1 MSEQPAEIS
10 LELGRLLGVDQLVLV
25 EASYVAQKQLDLTLE
40 YLSSIKSADIEAVI
54 RVYDERQ
61 ELMGIAIRDRELG
74 FWMIF
79 TDFLADS
86 VERAEFERLANK
98 LQQGARERTVH
109 LTRQQ
114 FREGVMEYYA
124 LGLVN
129 RLFCECAVS
138 EERFYPRDR
147 VEILKHVIQAFLAEQ
162 GIEAGAQLHTLEIG
176 CGNGGATIALH
187 ELGISPIAVDINR
200 CELCKGLEERVLD
213 PKRSVVMDCSQLSAF
228 FSREF
233 EVVFGFMVG
242 KLTPFERFTWEK
254 VLREVPK
261 VLTGRGAVLLT
272 VSSEEEAR
280 ILEELLTETFEAVVR
295 ENSESRGYF
304 DQWIYQGRIKR

>member
-1 MSEQPAEIS
+1 MSEQPVEIS
-10 LELGRLLGVDQLVLV
+10 LELGRLLGIDQLVLV

-40 YLSSIKSADIEAVI
+40 YLSNIKSADIEAVI

-61 ELMGIAIRDRELG
+61 ELMGIAVRDRELG
-74 FWMIF
+74 FWIIF

-98 LQQGARERTVH
+98 IPSERERTVH

-129 RLFCECAVS
+129 RLFCECTIS
-138 EERFYPRDR
+138 EERFYPRER

-162 GIEAGAQLHTLEIG
+162 GLEAGTQLSALEIG

-200 CELCKGLEERVLD
+200 CELCKGLEEGVLD
-213 PKRSVVMDCSQLSAF
+213 PKRSLVMDCSQLSSF

-261 VLTGRGAVLLT
+261 VLTSKGTVLLT

-295 ENSESRGYF
+295 ENSESKGYF
-304 DQWIYQGRIKR
+304 DQWIYQGRVKR

>member
-25 EASYVAQKQLDLTLE
+25 EASYVAQKQLGLTLE
-40 YLSSIKSADIEAVI
+40 YLGNIKDTDIAGVI
-54 RVYDERQ
+54 RVCDKRQ
-61 ELMGIAIRDRELG
+61 ELMGIAIRDKELG
-74 FWMIF
+74 FWIIF

-86 VERAEFERLANK
+86 IARGEFERLAHK
-98 LQQGARERTVH
+98 LRGERERSVH

-124 LGLVN
+124 VGLVN
-129 RLFCECAVS
+129 RLFCECTIS
-138 EERFYPRDR
+138 EERFYPRER

-162 GIEAGAQLHTLEIG
+162 GLEPGTQLSALEIG

-254 VLREVPK
+254 VLHEVPK
-261 VLTGRGAVLLT
+261 VLTSRGTVLLT

-280 ILEELLTETFEAVVR
+280 ILEELLTESFEAVVR
-295 ENSESRGYF
+295 ENKESKGYF
-304 DQWIYQGRIKR
+304 DQWIYQGRVKR

>member
-10 LELGRLLGVDQLVLV
+10 LELGRLLGIDQLVLV
-25 EASYVAQKQLDLTLE
+25 EASYVAQKQLGLTLE
-40 YLSSIKSADIEAVI
+40 YLGNIKDTDIAGVI

-61 ELMGIAIRDRELG
+61 GLMGIAIRDKELG
-74 FWMIF
+74 FWIIF

-86 VERAEFERLANK
+86 VERAEFERLAHK
-98 LQQGARERTVH
+98 LHGERERSVH

-129 RLFCECAVS
+129 RLFCECTIS

-162 GIEAGAQLHTLEIG
+162 GIEAGAQLHALEIG

-254 VLREVPK
+254 VLHEVPK
-261 VLTGRGAVLLT
+261 VLTSRGTVLLT

-280 ILEELLTETFEAVVR
+280 ILEELLTESFEAVVR
-295 ENSESRGYF
+295 ENKESKGYF
-304 DQWIYQGRIKR
+304 DQWIYQGRVKR

>member
-10 LELGRLLGVDQLVLV
+10 LELGRLLGIDQLVLV
-25 EASYVAQKQLDLTLE
+25 EASYVAQKQLGLTLE
-40 YLSSIKSADIEAVI
+40 YLSNVKSADLAAVI

-61 ELMGIAIRDRELG
+61 ELMGIAIRDNELG

-86 VERAEFERLANK
+86 GERVEFERLANK
-98 LQQGARERTVH
+98 LRGERERTVH
-109 LTRQQ
+109 LKRQQ
-114 FREGVMEYYA
+114 FREGVMDYYA
-124 LGLVN
+124 VGLVN
-129 RLFCECAVS
+129 RLFCECAIT
-138 EERFYPRDR
+138 EERFYPRER

-162 GIEAGAQLHTLEIG
+162 GIEAGTQLHALEIG

-200 CELCKGLEERVLD
+200 CELCKGLEEGVLD
-213 PKRSVVMDCSQLSAF
+213 PKRSVVMDCSQLSSF

-261 VLTGRGAVLLT
+261 VLTSRGKVLLT

-280 ILEELLTETFEAVVR
+280 ILEELLNETFEAVVR
-295 ENSESRGYF
+295 ENRASRGYF
-304 DQWIYQGRIKR
+304 DQWVYQGRLKR

>member
-10 LELGRLLGVDQLVLV
+10 LELGRLLGIDQLVLV
-25 EASYVAQKQLDLTLE
+25 EASYVAQKQLGLTLE
-40 YLSSIKSADIEAVI
+40 YLSNIKDTDIAGVI

-61 ELMGIAIRDRELG
+61 ELTGIAILDKELG
-74 FWMIF
+74 FWIIF

-86 VERAEFERLANK
+86 VERAEFERLAKK
-98 LQQGARERTVH
+98 LQGERERSVH

-129 RLFCECAVS
+129 RLFCECTIS
-138 EERFYPRDR
+138 EARFYPRDR

-162 GIEAGAQLHTLEIG
+162 GLEAGTQLSTLEIG

-233 EVVFGFMVG
+233 GVVFGFMVG

-261 VLTGRGAVLLT
+261 VLTSRGTVLLT

-280 ILEELLTETFEAVVR
+280 ILEELLHDTFEAVVR
-295 ENSESRGYF
+295 ENSESKGYF
-304 DQWIYQGRIKR
+304 DQWVYQGRLKH